1 MSHSQESQREQHV
14 SEAESSLSPEFAA
27 WCRSKLKEFG
37 KAADDLNLILFL
49 MTVGSNTDVAD
60 YMTQFFGKTSAV
72 AAFSNEFIK

>member
-1 MSHSQESQREQHV
+1 MLEQESAGGRDV
-14 SEAESSLSPEFAA
+14 SEAEGSLSPEFAD
-27 WCRSKLKEFG
+27 WCRSKLRELRNG
-37 KAADDLNLILFL
+37 DDDLNLILFL